1 MTRNAPNYKKEETEG
16 RSLHEVRG
24 RLILTLTSYIY
35 IHVPN
40 EVRGKLIHIYVYMRG
55 KLTLSLTLTLTLTLA
70 LALTLNPALTQP

>member
-24 RLILTLTSYIY
+24 
-35 IHVPN
+35 
-40 EVRGKLIHIYVYMRG
+40 KLI
-55 KLTLSLTLTLTLTLA
+55 LSLTLTLTLTLA

>member
-16 RSLHEVRG
+16 RSLH
-24 RLILTLTSYIY
+24 
-35 IHVPN
+35 